1 MRLCRRLA
9 PVLVAVGAAVLTAGC
24 MDTVVDLTIN
34 DDGSGT
40 QRVDLRVRRDYL
52 DLMAE
57 TALSFAAEQD
67 VAGVGGAALDALTDA
82 EVEELCRSLL
92 LSDSPVGRMS
102 EAASRLGAAVES
114 NLAPVVESDVY
125 TCRVTMVVDWDSD
138 AAGVV
143 QELSAAVGAES
154 SLQRRAEG
162 GWRFESDTAFAGEE
176 WTGETLFYLGL
187 LDERDIPRPTVAL
200 SVTLPGDLSTHNS
213 LQNLAEDWSADNPV
227 RFTGSTV
234 VWNIRDVFD
243 PEPRIF
249 VETVR
254 RAEPSSWVW
263 VYVVAVV
270 VALAALAL
278 LPWWFRRLPRVL
290 QDNLT
295 ADPPGGSVAEDFQ
308 PRDTPPARSQ
318 RGEPP

>member
-1 MRLCRRLA
+1 MRLWHRLA
-9 PVLVAVGAAVLTAGC
+9 PVLVAVGAATLTAGC

-40 QRVDLRVRRDYL
+40 QRVDLRVRRDFL

-57 TALSFAAEQD
+57 TALSFAAEMELG
-67 VAGVGGAALDALTDA
+67 VAGVGGAGLDALTDS
-82 EVEELCRSLL
+82 EIEELCRFLL
-92 LSDSPVGRMS
+92 LADSPVGRMS

-114 NLAPVVESDVY
+114 DLAPVVEPDVY

-138 AAGVV
+138 AAEVV

-154 SLQRRAEG
+154 SLQRLAEG

-187 LDERDIPRPTVAL
+187 LDERDIPRPAVEL
-200 SVTLPGDLSTHNS
+200 SVTLPGDWSTHNAARV
-213 LQNLAEDWSADNPV
+213 NGSAA
-227 RFTGSTV
+227 
-234 VWNIRDVFD
+234 VWNIRDIFD
-243 PEPRIF
+243 PEPKIF
-249 VETVR
+249 VETIR

-263 VYVVAVV
+263 VLVVAVV

-295 ADPPGGSVAEDFQ
+295 ADPPRKSVAEDVQ